1 MRRSAHRRPR
11 IPPKH
16 EVPSPR
22 AQPEPQPPPVP
33 VIRAGRAP
41 VHALVPA
48 GIEAC
53 LFDVDGVLTAT
64 AAVYAAAWKEMF
76 DAFLAGRP
84 AAEGEDHRPFTL
96 PGDYA
101 AHVDGRLR
109 PDGVRAFLASR
120 GIALPEGTEDDPP
133 EADSVHGLG
142 ARKNRRVVEIIASG
156 AVEAFPGSVR
166 YVEAAREAG
175 LRRAV
180 VSSSRNCAAV
190 LAAAG
195 IDGLFD
201 ARVDGVAAA
210 ERGLPGKPA
219 PDMFLAAAADLGVDP
234 VRCAVFEDAVAG
246 VRAGRDGGFGWV
258 VGVDREQHAEA
269 LAANGADVVVD
280 DLSDLMAGA

>member
-1 MRRSAHRRPR
+1 M
-11 IPPKH
+11 
-16 EVPSPR
+16 
-22 AQPEPQPPPVP
+22 
-33 VIRAGRAP
+33 IRAGRRP
-41 VHALVPA
+41 SGALVPP

-64 AAVYAAAWKEMF
+64 AAVHAVAWKEMF
-76 DAFLAGRP
+76 DAFLAARP
-84 AAEGEDHRPFTL
+84 PRDGEDHRPFAL

-120 GIALPEGTEDDPP
+120 GITLPEGALDDAPG
-133 EADSVHGLG
+133 ADTVHGLG

-156 AVEAFPGSVR
+156 AVEAFPGWVR
-166 YVEAAREAG
+166 YVEAARAAG

-195 IDGLFD
+195 IDGLFE
-201 ARVDGVAAA
+201 ARVDGVVAA

-219 PDMFLAAAADLGVDP
+219 PDMFLAAASDLGVDP
-234 VRCAVFEDAVAG
+234 ASCAVFEDAIAG

-258 VGVDREQHAEA
+258 VGVDREGHAEA
-269 LAANGADVVVD
+269 LAANGADTVVD
-280 DLSDLMAGA
+280 DLADLMVDGS

>member
-1 MRRSAHRRPR
+1 M
-11 IPPKH
+11 
-16 EVPSPR
+16 
-22 AQPEPQPPPVP
+22 
-33 VIRAGRAP
+33 IRAGRVPTDAP
-41 VHALVPA
+41 VPP

-64 AAVYAAAWKEMF
+64 AAVHAAAWKEMF
-76 DAFLAGRP
+76 DGFLAARP
-84 AAEGEDHRPFTL
+84 AADGEDRRPFAL
-96 PGDYA
+96 PADYA

-120 GIALPEGTEDDPP
+120 GIVLPEGSPDDP
-133 EADSVHGLG
+133 ADADTVHGLG
-142 ARKNRRVVEIIASG
+142 ARKNRRVLEIIASG

-166 YVEAAREAG
+166 YVQAVREAG

-195 IDGLFD
+195 IDDLFEV
-201 ARVDGVAAA
+201 RVDGVAAA

-234 VRCAVFEDAVAG
+234 ARCAVFEDAVAG

-258 VGVDREQHAEA
+258 VGVDREGHADT

-280 DLSDLMAGA
+280 DLADLTVGA

>member
-1 MRRSAHRRPR
+1 M
-11 IPPKH
+11 
-16 EVPSPR
+16 
-22 AQPEPQPPPVP
+22 
-33 VIRAGRAP
+33 IRAGRTP
-41 VHALVPA
+41 SHALVPA

-64 AAVYAAAWKEMF
+64 AAVHAAAWKEMF
-76 DAFLAGRP
+76 DAFLADRP
-84 AAEGEDHRPFTL
+84 LTDGEDHRPFAL

-101 AHVDGRLR
+101 IHVDGRLR

-120 GIALPEGTEDDPP
+120 GIVLPEGAPDDPA
-133 EADSVHGLG
+133 EADTVHGLG
-142 ARKNRRVVEIIASG
+142 ARKNRLVLEIIASG

-166 YVEAAREAG
+166 YVEAVRAVG

-195 IDGLFD
+195 IDDLFEV
-201 ARVDGVAAA
+201 RVDGVAAA

-234 VRCAVFEDAVAG
+234 ARCAVFEDAVAG

-258 VGVDREQHAEA
+258 VGVDREEHAA
-269 LAANGADVVVD
+269 VLAASGADVVVD
-280 DLSDLMAGA
+280 DLSDLMAPA